1 MSEPLIIFQY
11 QSVIYTDTTTGASPF
26 DLAWSFSGGIPLSAT
41 ANSQTVFYNVPGF
54 YTASLTATDVFG
66 TTSTLV
72 EPSLIQVIPSTL
84 IAGISGPTPSLITMN
99 EGYQIS
105 DASIGDPYP
114 AIGWL
119 WSLPNGVTAG
129 TQSVGVT
136 GYIDWEDLT
145 GSYSGSPGSIYDAPI
160 LLTANNGF
168 NSVSSSAIVQVQKLG
183 PDETLF
189 MNATGPDVPLVV
201 TGFTGNLPSNIL
213 APFGPITT
221 SNFFYPEIYWIVK
234 LNFIFRGITNR
245 TNQFFHSTNESGL
258 IRITT
263 GLWNYLPPFSEDLIP
278 GFIIIQNEIYTDYSS
293 VIVDSAISSGQ
304 YLIENQSSEFFLA
317 DETNFLEGLHDNHNY
332 SVPLI
337 GTLLSNPYKILHS
350 GNIQFE
356 NSMIPP
362 GTTGMS
368 FVDPLGMG
376 ASGEN
381 PMIYSSGYLQNLTL
395 PNLPSPPF
403 PVYTVF
409 ISVNIAGTP
418 YGATAPIGAPGSTGN
433 DPVTNGDFFV
443 AQDNLN
449 GLGFVSFLNM
459 AISSSIPGG
468 TGSIDFVASPEFNCS
483 YNGPSGPSYDP
494 TNYNGVALRILNNT
508 TVVSVT
514 ITDNSQAITSTYPLP
529 PAFPVA
535 PFTANLINSQG
546 SSETCSGLADTIL
559 TTNMGPAGLN
569 TFTFG
574 GSIGYP

>member
-114 AIGWL
+114 AISWL

-136 GYIDWEDLT
+136 GYVDWEDLT

-183 PDETLF
+183 PIETLF
-189 MNATGPDVPLVV
+189 MNATGPDSPLIV
-201 TGFTGNLPSNIL
+201 TGFTGNLPASVLPPYN
-213 APFGPITT
+213 PITT
-221 SNFFYPEIYWIVK
+221 MEFAYPENYWIVK
-234 LNFIFRGITNR
+234 SNFIFRGITNR
-245 TNQFFHSTNESGL
+245 TNQFFHSTNESGQ
-258 IRITT
+258 IRVTT
-263 GLWNYLPPFSEDLIP
+263 GLWNYLPPFSEDIIP
-278 GFIIIQNEIYTDYSS
+278 GFVIVEEDIYTNYST
-293 VIVDSAISSGQ
+293 VTVDSAINLGQ

-332 SVPLI
+332 SVSLI

-350 GNIQFE
+350 GNIQFL
-356 NSMIPP
+356 NSTVSP
-362 GTTGMS
+362 GSGMS
-368 FVDPLGMG
+368 FIDPLGMG

-381 PMIYSSGYLQNLTL
+381 PMVYSSNYLENFYA
-395 PNLPSPPF
+395 PNFPIPSL

-418 YGATAPIGAPGSTGN
+418 YGATAPIGFAGLTGN
-433 DPVTNGDFFV
+433 DPVTNGNFFV
-443 AQDNLN
+443 AQNNSN
-449 GLGFVSFLNM
+449 GPGFVSFLNS
-459 AISSSIPGG
+459 AINSSIPGG
-468 TGSIDFVASPEFNCS
+468 TGSIDFVASSEFNCS

-494 TNYNGVALRILNNT
+494 TNYNGVALRILNPT

-514 ITDNSQAITSTYPLP
+514 ITDNSQAITSSYPILLT
-529 PAFPVA
+529 FPIA
-535 PFTANLINSQG
+535 PFTANLTNSQG
-546 SSETCSGLADTIL
+546 SSETCSGLADIIL
-559 TTNMGPAGLN
+559 MPNVAGAAGFN
-569 TFTFG
+569 AFTLG
-574 GSIGYP
+574 GTIGYP